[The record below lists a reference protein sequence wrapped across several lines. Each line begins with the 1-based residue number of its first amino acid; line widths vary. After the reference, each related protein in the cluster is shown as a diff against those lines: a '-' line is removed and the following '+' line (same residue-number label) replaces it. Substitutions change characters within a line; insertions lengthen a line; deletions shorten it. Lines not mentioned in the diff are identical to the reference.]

1 MVKDAIATGAT
12 IEEAQQSAIRSLN
25 APDDA
30 DVQFEVLQFPE
41 KKKFGLFGGKQA
53 EVRAFYEAKEE
64 KPKKVAAVKKSS
76 GAKAKTQQK
85 AEKPANQKKEKAA
98 APKKTAEEKKGASPK
113 KAEKAAEKPAEP
125 REAVS
130 MEEAPEQVKK
140 AYAYLKTVIEG
151 LGIENYDID
160 VTKAG
165 KEYFFE
171 VSSEDNY
178 SLLIGRRGETLD
190 SIQYLTRLAANRGKE
205 DGKSVRISINVGDY
219 REKRERTL
227 KDIARKNGRRVRK
240 YGRNMTLNP
249 MNPSERRII
258 HTTIAEME
266 GLQSYS
272 IGSDAD
278 RRVVIA
284 LAEGVEPLQPRN
296 NGGRG
301 RNDRGR
307 GGRGNDRG
315 GRGRNDRGGRGG
327 NGGRGRAA
335 SDAPAAPARA
345 PRSDSEGT
353 RYGIIAPKFDAEEI
367 KAKAKAEQAAAE
379 AENAAAEAVEAVEA
393 ADAAVAVEAPVE
405 EAAAVEAP
413 VVEAAAEAAAP
424 VLSDAEPENFEVL
437 YDAPASEAEA
447 SAEAPVEE

>member
-64 KPKKVAAVKKSS
+64 KPKKVATVKKSS
-76 GAKAKTQQK
+76 GNAKAKAQQK

-98 APKKTAEEKKGASPK
+98 APKKEKAAEEKKGTSPK

-151 LGIENYDID
+151 LGIEKYDID

-296 NGGRG
+296 DRGGRG

-327 NGGRGRAA
+327 NGGRGRSAA
-335 SDAPAAPARA
+335 NDAPAAPARA

-367 KAKAKAEQAAAE
+367 KAKAKAEQAAAAEAE
-379 AENAAAEAVEAVEA
+379 AENAAA
-393 ADAAVAVEAPVE
+393 
-405 EAAAVEAP
+405 
-413 VVEAAAEAAAP
+413 AAEAQAPAAP

-437 YDAPASEAEA
+437 YDAPAET
-447 SAEAPVEE
+447 PVEE

>member
-64 KPKKVAAVKKSS
+64 KPKKVATVKKSS
-76 GAKAKTQQK
+76 GAKAKAQQK

-98 APKKTAEEKKGASPK
+98 APKKTAEEKKGTSPK

-151 LGIENYDID
+151 LGIEKYDID

-315 GRGRNDRGGRGG
+315 GRGRNDRGGRG
-327 NGGRGRAA
+327 NGGNRGRSAA

-379 AENAAAEAVEAVEA
+379 AE
-393 ADAAVAVEAPVE
+393 AVEAPV
-405 EAAAVEAP
+405 A
-413 VVEAAAEAAAP
+413 EAAAEVAAP

-437 YDAPASEAEA
+437 YDAPAAEAEA
-447 SAEAPVEE
+447 PA

>member
-64 KPKKVAAVKKSS
+64 KPKKVATVKKSS
-76 GAKAKTQQK
+76 GAKAKAQQK

-98 APKKTAEEKKGASPK
+98 APKKTAEEKKGTSPK

-272 IGSDAD
+272 IGSDSD

-315 GRGRNDRGGRGG
+315 GRGRNDRGGRG
-327 NGGRGRAA
+327 NGGNRGRSAA

-379 AENAAAEAVEAVEA
+379 AEAVE
-393 ADAAVAVEAPVE
+393 
-405 EAAAVEAP
+405 
-413 VVEAAAEAAAP
+413 AP

-437 YDAPASEAEA
+437 YDAPA
-447 SAEAPVEE
+447 APTEE

>member
-64 KPKKVAAVKKSS
+64 KPKKVATVKKSS
-76 GAKAKTQQK
+76 GAKAKAQQK

-98 APKKTAEEKKGASPK
+98 APKKTAEEKKGTSPK

-151 LGIENYDID
+151 LGIEKYDID

-315 GRGRNDRGGRGG
+315 GRGRNDRGGRG
-327 NGGRGRAA
+327 NGGNRGRSAA

-379 AENAAAEAVEAVEA
+379 AEAVE
-393 ADAAVAVEAPVE
+393 
-405 EAAAVEAP
+405 
-413 VVEAAAEAAAP
+413 AP

-437 YDAPASEAEA
+437 YDAPA
-447 SAEAPVEE
+447 APTEE

>member
-64 KPKKVAAVKKSS
+64 KPKKVATVKKSS
-76 GAKAKTQQK
+76 GAKAKAQQK

-98 APKKTAEEKKGASPK
+98 APKKTAEEKKGTSPK

-151 LGIENYDID
+151 LGIEKYDID

-315 GRGRNDRGGRGG
+315 GRGRNDRGGRG
-327 NGGRGRAA
+327 NGGNRGRSAA

-379 AENAAAEAVEAVEA
+379 AE
-393 ADAAVAVEAPVE
+393 AVEAPV
-405 EAAAVEAP
+405 A
-413 VVEAAAEAAAP
+413 EAAAEVAAP

-437 YDAPASEAEA
+437 YDAPAAEAEA
-447 SAEAPVEE
+447 PAEAPVEE

>member
-64 KPKKVAAVKKSS
+64 KPKKVATVKKSS
-76 GAKAKTQQK
+76 GAKAKAQQK

-98 APKKTAEEKKGASPK
+98 APKKTAEEKKGTSPK

-227 KDIARKNGRRVRK
+227 KDITRKNGRRVRK

-315 GRGRNDRGGRGG
+315 GRGRNDRGGRG
-327 NGGRGRAA
+327 NGGNRGRSAA

-379 AENAAAEAVEAVEA
+379 AEAVEA
-393 ADAAVAVEAPVE
+393 ADAAVAVEAPV
-405 EAAAVEAP
+405 A
-413 VVEAAAEAAAP
+413 EAAAEVAAP

-437 YDAPASEAEA
+437 YDAPA
-447 SAEAPVEE
+447 APTEE

>member
-64 KPKKVAAVKKSS
+64 KPKKVATVKKSS
-76 GAKAKTQQK
+76 GAKAKAQQK

-98 APKKTAEEKKGASPK
+98 APKKTAEEKKGTSPK

-151 LGIENYDID
+151 LGIEKYDID

-272 IGSDAD
+272 IGSDSD

-315 GRGRNDRGGRGG
+315 GRGRNDRGGRG
-327 NGGRGRAA
+327 NGGNRGRSAA

-379 AENAAAEAVEAVEA
+379 AEAVE
-393 ADAAVAVEAPVE
+393 
-405 EAAAVEAP
+405 
-413 VVEAAAEAAAP
+413 AP

-437 YDAPASEAEA
+437 YDAPA
-447 SAEAPVEE
+447 EAPVEE

>member
-64 KPKKVAAVKKSS
+64 KPKKVATVKKSS
-76 GAKAKTQQK
+76 GNAKAKAQQK

-98 APKKTAEEKKGASPK
+98 APKKTAEEKKGTSPK

-315 GRGRNDRGGRGG
+315 GRGRNDRGGRG
-327 NGGRGRAA
+327 NGGNRGRSAA

-379 AENAAAEAVEAVEA
+379 AEAVE
-393 ADAAVAVEAPVE
+393 
-405 EAAAVEAP
+405 
-413 VVEAAAEAAAP
+413 AP

-437 YDAPASEAEA
+437 YDAPA
-447 SAEAPVEE
+447 APTEE

>member
-64 KPKKVAAVKKSS
+64 KPKKVATVKKSS
-76 GAKAKTQQK
+76 GAKAKAQQK

-315 GRGRNDRGGRGG
+315 GRGRNDRGGRG
-327 NGGRGRAA
+327 NGGNRGRSAA
-335 SDAPAAPARA
+335 NDAPAAPARA

-379 AENAAAEAVEAVEA
+379 AEAVEA
-393 ADAAVAVEAPVE
+393 ADAAVAVEAPV
-405 EAAAVEAP
+405 A
-413 VVEAAAEAAAP
+413 EAAAEVAAP

-437 YDAPASEAEA
+437 YDAPA
-447 SAEAPVEE
+447 APTEE

>member
-64 KPKKVAAVKKSS
+64 KPKKVATVKKSS
-76 GAKAKTQQK
+76 GAKAKAQQK

-296 NGGRG
+296 DRGGRG

-315 GRGRNDRGGRGG
+315 GLGRNDRGGRGG
-327 NGGRGRAA
+327 NGGRGRSAA
-335 SDAPAAPARA
+335 NDAPAAPARA

-379 AENAAAEAVEAVEA
+379 AEAQ
-393 ADAAVAVEAPVE
+393 AP
-405 EAAAVEAP
+405 
-413 VVEAAAEAAAP
+413 AAP

-437 YDAPASEAEA
+437 YDAPAAEAEA
-447 SAEAPVEE
+447 PAEAPVEE

>member
-12 IEEAQQSAIRSLN
+12 IEEAQQAAIRSLN
-25 APDDA
+25 APEDA

-53 EVRAFYEAKEE
+53 EVRAFYEAREE
-64 KPKKVAAVKKSS
+64 KPKVAPVRKSS
-76 GAKAKTQQK
+76 GNAKAKAQQK

-98 APKKTAEEKKGASPK
+98 APKKTAEEKKGTSPK

-140 AYAYLKTVIEG
+140 AHAYLKTVIEG

-171 VSSEDNY
+171 VTSEDNY

-258 HTTIAEME
+258 HTTIADME

-272 IGSDAD
+272 IGSDAE

-296 NGGRG
+296 SGRG

-307 GGRGNDRG
+307 GGRGGNG
-315 GRGRNDRGGRGG
+315 GNRGRNDRGRGG
-327 NGGRGRAA
+327 NNGNRSRSAA

-345 PRSDSEGT
+345 PRSDSAGS

-367 KAKAKAEQAAAE
+367 KAKAAEAKAAE
-379 AENAAAEAVEAVEA
+379 AAEAVEAPVAEA
-393 ADAAVAVEAPVE
+393 V
-405 EAAAVEAP
+405 
-413 VVEAAAEAAAP
+413 EAAAP
-424 VLSDAEPENFEVL
+424 VLETAAPTNFEVL
-437 YDAPASEAEA
+437 YDAPV
-447 SAEAPVEE
+447 EAPAEVPAEVSVEE

>member
-1 MVKDAIATGAT
+1 MVKDAIAIGAT

-25 APDDA
+25 APEDA

-64 KPKKVAAVKKSS
+64 KPKVAAVKKSS
-76 GAKAKTQQK
+76 GNAKAKAQQK

-98 APKKTAEEKKGASPK
+98 APKKTAEEKKGTSPK

-151 LGIENYDID
+151 LGIEKYDID

-296 NGGRG
+296 TGGRG

-327 NGGRGRAA
+327 NNNRGRSAA
-335 SDAPAAPARA
+335 SDTPAAPARA
-345 PRSDSEGT
+345 PRSDSEGS
-353 RYGIIAPKFDAEEI
+353 RYGIIAPKFNAEEI
-367 KAKAKAEQAAAE
+367 KAKAKAEHAAAAEAE
-379 AENAAAEAVEAVEA
+379 AENAAAVAEA
-393 ADAAVAVEAPVE
+393 AP
-405 EAAAVEAP
+405 AAAEAP
-413 VVEAAAEAAAP
+413 VVEAAPAAEAQSPAAP
-424 VLSDAEPENFEVL
+424 ILSDAEPENFEVL
-437 YDAPASEAEA
+437 YDAPA
-447 SAEAPVEE
+447 EAPVEE

>member
-25 APDDA
+25 APEDA

-64 KPKKVAAVKKSS
+64 KPKKVATVKKSS
-76 GAKAKTQQK
+76 GAKAKAQQK

-151 LGIENYDID
+151 LGIEKYDID

-315 GRGRNDRGGRGG
+315 GRGRNDRGGRG
-327 NGGRGRAA
+327 NGGNRGRSAA

-379 AENAAAEAVEAVEA
+379 AENAAAEAVEA
-393 ADAAVAVEAPVE
+393 ADAAVAVEAPV
-405 EAAAVEAP
+405 A
-413 VVEAAAEAAAP
+413 EAAAEVAAP

-437 YDAPASEAEA
+437 YDAPA
-447 SAEAPVEE
+447 APTEE

>member
-64 KPKKVAAVKKSS
+64 KPKKVATVKKSS
-76 GAKAKTQQK
+76 GNAKAKAQQK

-98 APKKTAEEKKGASPK
+98 APKKEKAAEEKKGTSPK

-278 RRVVIA
+278 RRVVIS

-296 NGGRG
+296 DRGGRG

-327 NGGRGRAA
+327 NGGRGRSAA
-335 SDAPAAPARA
+335 NDAPAAPARA

-367 KAKAKAEQAAAE
+367 KAKAKAEQAAAAEAE
-379 AENAAAEAVEAVEA
+379 AENAAA
-393 ADAAVAVEAPVE
+393 
-405 EAAAVEAP
+405 
-413 VVEAAAEAAAP
+413 AAEAQAPAAP
-424 VLSDAEPENFEVL
+424 VLSDAEPENFEGL
-437 YDAPASEAEA
+437 YDAPA
-447 SAEAPVEE
+447 EAPTEE

>member
-25 APDDA
+25 APEDA

-64 KPKKVAAVKKSS
+64 KPKKVATVKKSS
-76 GAKAKTQQK
+76 GAKAKAQQK

-315 GRGRNDRGGRGG
+315 GRGRNDRGGRG
-327 NGGRGRAA
+327 NGGNRGRSAA

-379 AENAAAEAVEAVEA
+379 AENAAAEAVEA
-393 ADAAVAVEAPVE
+393 ADAAVAVEAPV
-405 EAAAVEAP
+405 A
-413 VVEAAAEAAAP
+413 EAAAEVAAP

-437 YDAPASEAEA
+437 YDAPA
-447 SAEAPVEE
+447 APTEE

>member
-64 KPKKVAAVKKSS
+64 KPKKVATVKKSS
-76 GAKAKTQQK
+76 GAKAKAQQK

-98 APKKTAEEKKGASPK
+98 APKKTAEEKKGTSPK

-151 LGIENYDID
+151 LGIEKYDID

-272 IGSDAD
+272 IGSDSD

-315 GRGRNDRGGRGG
+315 GRGRNDRGGRG
-327 NGGRGRAA
+327 NGGNRGRSAA

-379 AENAAAEAVEAVEA
+379 AEAVE
-393 ADAAVAVEAPVE
+393 
-405 EAAAVEAP
+405 
-413 VVEAAAEAAAP
+413 AP

-437 YDAPASEAEA
+437 YDAPA
-447 SAEAPVEE
+447 APTEE

>member
-64 KPKKVAAVKKSS
+64 KPKKVATVKKSS
-76 GAKAKTQQK
+76 GAKAKAQQK

-98 APKKTAEEKKGASPK
+98 APKKTAEEKKGTSPK

-307 GGRGNDRG
+307 G
-315 GRGRNDRGGRGG
+315 
-327 NGGRGRAA
+327 
-335 SDAPAAPARA
+335 PAAPARA

-379 AENAAAEAVEAVEA
+379 AE
-393 ADAAVAVEAPVE
+393 AVEAPV
-405 EAAAVEAP
+405 A
-413 VVEAAAEAAAP
+413 EAAAEVAAP

-437 YDAPASEAEA
+437 YDAPAVEAEA
-447 SAEAPVEE
+447 PAEAPVEE

>member
-1 MVKDAIATGAT
+1 M
-12 IEEAQQSAIRSLN
+12 
-25 APDDA
+25 
-30 DVQFEVLQFPE
+30 
-41 KKKFGLFGGKQA
+41 
-53 EVRAFYEAKEE
+53 
-64 KPKKVAAVKKSS
+64 
-76 GAKAKTQQK
+76 
-85 AEKPANQKKEKAA
+85 
-98 APKKTAEEKKGASPK
+98 
-113 KAEKAAEKPAEP
+113 
-125 REAVS
+125 
-130 MEEAPEQVKK
+130 
-140 AYAYLKTVIEG
+140 
-151 LGIENYDID
+151 
-160 VTKAG
+160 TKAG

-315 GRGRNDRGGRGG
+315 GRGRNDRGGRG
-327 NGGRGRAA
+327 NGGNRGRSAA

-379 AENAAAEAVEAVEA
+379 AE
-393 ADAAVAVEAPVE
+393 AVEAPV
-405 EAAAVEAP
+405 A
-413 VVEAAAEAAAP
+413 EAAAEVAAP

-437 YDAPASEAEA
+437 YDAPA
-447 SAEAPVEE
+447 APTEE

>member
-64 KPKKVAAVKKSS
+64 KPKKVATVKKSS
-76 GAKAKTQQK
+76 GAKAKAQQK

-98 APKKTAEEKKGASPK
+98 APKKTAEEKKGTSPK

-151 LGIENYDID
+151 LGIEKYDID

-315 GRGRNDRGGRGG
+315 GRGRNDRGGRG
-327 NGGRGRAA
+327 NGGNRGRSAA

-353 RYGIIAPKFDAEEI
+353 RYGIIAPLP
-367 KAKAKAEQAAAE
+367 
-379 AENAAAEAVEAVEA
+379 
-393 ADAAVAVEAPVE
+393 APT
-405 EAAAVEAP
+405 P
-413 VVEAAAEAAAP
+413 R
-424 VLSDAEPENFEVL
+424 
-437 YDAPASEAEA
+437 APATA
-447 SAEAPVEE
+447 SSPRSSTPRRSKRKQKPNRLLPKPRLLKPLTLPSQLRLPSRKPLPKSQLPSSPTPSPRTSKFSTTPRPLRLRSKHLI

>member
-64 KPKKVAAVKKSS
+64 KPKKVATVKKSS
-76 GAKAKTQQK
+76 GAKAKAQQK

-98 APKKTAEEKKGASPK
+98 APKKTAEEKKGTSPK

-272 IGSDAD
+272 IGSDSD

-379 AENAAAEAVEAVEA
+379 AENAAAEAVETVEA

-405 EAAAVEAP
+405 EAATVEAP

-437 YDAPASEAEA
+437 YDAPA
-447 SAEAPVEE
+447 APTEE

>member
-12 IEEAQQSAIRSLN
+12 IEEAQQAAIRSLN

-64 KPKKVAAVKKSS
+64 KPKAVPVKKSS
-76 GAKAKTQQK
+76 GNAKAKAQQK

-98 APKKTAEEKKGASPK
+98 APKKTAEGKKGASPK

-140 AYAYLKTVIEG
+140 AYVYLKTVIEG

-171 VSSEDNY
+171 VTSEDNY

-258 HTTIAEME
+258 HTTIADME

-301 RNDRGR
+301 RNDRSR
-307 GGRGNDRG
+307 GGRSNDRG
-315 GRGRNDRGGRGG
+315 GRGRNDRSRS
-327 NGGRGRAA
+327 NGSRGRSAA

-345 PRSDSEGT
+345 PRSDSEGS
-353 RYGIIAPKFDAEEI
+353 RYGIIAPKFNAEEI
-367 KAKAKAEQAAAE
+367 KAKAKAEHAAAAEAE
-379 AENAAAEAVEAVEA
+379 AENAAAVAAAEAAVEA
-393 ADAAVAVEAPVE
+393 APV
-405 EAAAVEAP
+405 
-413 VVEAAAEAAAP
+413 AEAQAPAAP

-437 YDAPASEAEA
+437 YDAPA
-447 SAEAPVEE
+447 EAPVEE

>member
-25 APDDA
+25 APEDA

-64 KPKKVAAVKKSS
+64 KPKKVATVKKSS
-76 GAKAKTQQK
+76 GAKAKAQQK

-315 GRGRNDRGGRGG
+315 GRGRNDRGGRG
-327 NGGRGRAA
+327 NGGNRGRSAA
-335 SDAPAAPARA
+335 NDAPAAPARA

-379 AENAAAEAVEAVEA
+379 AEAVEA
-393 ADAAVAVEAPVE
+393 ADAAVAVEAPV
-405 EAAAVEAP
+405 A
-413 VVEAAAEAAAP
+413 EAAAEVAAP

-437 YDAPASEAEA
+437 YDAPA
-447 SAEAPVEE
+447 APTEE

>member
-76 GAKAKTQQK
+76 GAKAKAQQK

-296 NGGRG
+296 DRGGRG

-327 NGGRGRAA
+327 NGGRGRSAA
-335 SDAPAAPARA
+335 NDAPAAPARA

-379 AENAAAEAVEAVEA
+379 AEAVEA
-393 ADAAVAVEAPVE
+393 ADAAV
-405 EAAAVEAP
+405 EAAPAEVVADVAP
-413 VVEAAAEAAAP
+413 AAEAQAPAAP

-437 YDAPASEAEA
+437 YDAPAAEAEA
-447 SAEAPVEE
+447 PAEAPVEE

>member
-64 KPKKVAAVKKSS
+64 KPKKVATVKKSS
-76 GAKAKTQQK
+76 GAKAKAQQK

-98 APKKTAEEKKGASPK
+98 APKKTAEEKKGTSPK

-151 LGIENYDID
+151 LGIEKYDID

-315 GRGRNDRGGRGG
+315 GRGRNDRGGRG
-327 NGGRGRAA
+327 NGGNRGRSAA

-379 AENAAAEAVEAVEA
+379 AE
-393 ADAAVAVEAPVE
+393 APV
-405 EAAAVEAP
+405 A
-413 VVEAAAEAAAP
+413 EAAAEVAAP

-437 YDAPASEAEA
+437 YDAPAAEAEA
-447 SAEAPVEE
+447 PAEAPVEE

>member
-64 KPKKVAAVKKSS
+64 KPKKVATVKKSS
-76 GAKAKTQQK
+76 GAKAKAQQK

-98 APKKTAEEKKGASPK
+98 APKKTAEEKKGTSPK

-315 GRGRNDRGGRGG
+315 GRGRNDRGGRG
-327 NGGRGRAA
+327 NGGNRGRSAA

-379 AENAAAEAVEAVEA
+379 AE
-393 ADAAVAVEAPVE
+393 AVEAPVT
-405 EAAAVEAP
+405 
-413 VVEAAAEAAAP
+413 EAAAEVAAP

-437 YDAPASEAEA
+437 YDAPAAEAEA
-447 SAEAPVEE
+447 PAEAPVEE

>member
-64 KPKKVAAVKKSS
+64 KPKKVATVKKSS
-76 GAKAKTQQK
+76 GAKAKAQQK

-98 APKKTAEEKKGASPK
+98 APKKTAEEKKGTSPK

-151 LGIENYDID
+151 LGIEKYDID

-315 GRGRNDRGGRGG
+315 GRGRNDRGGRG
-327 NGGRGRAA
+327 NGGNRGRSAA
-335 SDAPAAPARA
+335 NDAPAAPARA

-379 AENAAAEAVEAVEA
+379 AE
-393 ADAAVAVEAPVE
+393 AVEAPV
-405 EAAAVEAP
+405 
-413 VVEAAAEAAAP
+413 AEAAAP

-437 YDAPASEAEA
+437 YDAPAAEAEA
-447 SAEAPVEE
+447 PAEAPVEE

>member
-64 KPKKVAAVKKSS
+64 KPKKVATVKKSS
-76 GAKAKTQQK
+76 GAKAKAQQK

-98 APKKTAEEKKGASPK
+98 APKKTAEEKKGTSPK

-315 GRGRNDRGGRGG
+315 GRGRNDRGGRG
-327 NGGRGRAA
+327 NGGNRGRSAA

-379 AENAAAEAVEAVEA
+379 AE
-393 ADAAVAVEAPVE
+393 AVEAPVT
-405 EAAAVEAP
+405 EAD
-413 VVEAAAEAAAP
+413 AEVAAP

-437 YDAPASEAEA
+437 YDAPAAEAEA
-447 SAEAPVEE
+447 PAEAPVEE

>member
-64 KPKKVAAVKKSS
+64 KPKKVATVKKSS
-76 GAKAKTQQK
+76 GNAKAKAQQK

-98 APKKTAEEKKGASPK
+98 APKKEKAAEEKKGTSPK

-151 LGIENYDID
+151 LGIEKYDID

-278 RRVVIA
+278 RRVVIS

-296 NGGRG
+296 DRGGRG

-315 GRGRNDRGGRGG
+315 GRGRNDRGGRNSGG
-327 NGGRGRAA
+327 NNNRGRSVA

-345 PRSDSEGT
+345 PRSDSAGS

-367 KAKAKAEQAAAE
+367 KAKAKAEQAAAAEAE
-379 AENAAAEAVEAVEA
+379 AENAAA
-393 ADAAVAVEAPVE
+393 
-405 EAAAVEAP
+405 
-413 VVEAAAEAAAP
+413 AAEAQAPAAP

-437 YDAPASEAEA
+437 YDAPAAEAEA
-447 SAEAPVEE
+447 PAEAPVEE

>member
-64 KPKKVAAVKKSS
+64 KPKKVATVKKSS
-76 GAKAKTQQK
+76 GAKAKAQQK

-98 APKKTAEEKKGASPK
+98 APKKTAEEKKGTSPK

-151 LGIENYDID
+151 LGIEKYDID

-315 GRGRNDRGGRGG
+315 GRGRNDRGGRG
-327 NGGRGRAA
+327 NGGNRGRSAA

-379 AENAAAEAVEAVEA
+379 AE
-393 ADAAVAVEAPVE
+393 AVEAPVT
-405 EAAAVEAP
+405 
-413 VVEAAAEAAAP
+413 EAAAEVAAP

-437 YDAPASEAEA
+437 YDAPA
-447 SAEAPVEE
+447 EAPVEE

>member
-76 GAKAKTQQK
+76 GAKAKAQQK

-98 APKKTAEEKKGASPK
+98 APKKAAAEKGTSPK
-113 KAEKAAEKPAEP
+113 KAEKAAEKAEAP
-125 REAVS
+125 REPVS
-130 MEEAPEQVKK
+130 MDDAPEAVKK

-151 LGIENYDID
+151 LGIENYEIN
-160 VTKAG
+160 VTKSA

-171 VSSEDNY
+171 VTSEDNY

-240 YGRNMTLNP
+240 YGRSMTLNP

-258 HTTIAEME
+258 HTTIADME

-272 IGSDAD
+272 VGSDSE

-284 LAEGVEPLQPRN
+284 LEEGVEPLQPKIDR
-296 NGGRG
+296 GGRG
-301 RNDRGR
+301 R
-307 GGRGNDRG
+307 NDRG
-315 GRGRNDRGGRGG
+315 GRGRNDRGGRGR
-327 NGGRGRAA
+327 NDRGGRGRNDR
-335 SDAPAAPARA
+335 SSSPAPEAPARE
-345 PRSDSEGT
+345 PRSDSAGSL
-353 RYGIIAPKFDAEEI
+353 YGIIAPKFDAEEI
-367 KAKAKAEQAAAE
+367 KAKAAEAKAAEVKETEAAPADVVETAAAE
-379 AENAAAEAVEAVEA
+379 AEVAAVNAEAF
-393 ADAAVAVEAPVE
+393 EAPV
-405 EAAAVEAP
+405 AAVEN
-413 VVEAAAEAAAP
+413 P

-437 YDAPASEAEA
+437 YDAA
-447 SAEAPVEE
+447 AEAPAEAPAEEPAE

>member
-25 APDDA
+25 APEDA

-64 KPKKVAAVKKSS
+64 KPKKVATVKKSS
-76 GAKAKTQQK
+76 GAKAKAQQK

-278 RRVVIA
+278 RRVVIS

-315 GRGRNDRGGRGG
+315 GRGRNDRGGRG
-327 NGGRGRAA
+327 NGGNRGRSAA

-379 AENAAAEAVEAVEA
+379 AENAAAEAVEA
-393 ADAAVAVEAPVE
+393 ADAAVAVEAPV
-405 EAAAVEAP
+405 A
-413 VVEAAAEAAAP
+413 EAAAEVAAP

-437 YDAPASEAEA
+437 YDAPA
-447 SAEAPVEE
+447 APTEE

>member
-64 KPKKVAAVKKSS
+64 KPKKVATVKKSS
-76 GAKAKTQQK
+76 GAKAKAQQK

-98 APKKTAEEKKGASPK
+98 APKKTAEEKKGTSPK

-151 LGIENYDID
+151 LGIEKYDID

-315 GRGRNDRGGRGG
+315 GRGRNDRGGRG
-327 NGGRGRAA
+327 NGGNRGRSAA

-379 AENAAAEAVEAVEA
+379 AEAVEA
-393 ADAAVAVEAPVE
+393 ADAAVAVEAPV
-405 EAAAVEAP
+405 A
-413 VVEAAAEAAAP
+413 EAAAEVAAP

-437 YDAPASEAEA
+437 YDAPA
-447 SAEAPVEE
+447 APTEE

>member
-64 KPKKVAAVKKSS
+64 KPKKVATVKKSS
-76 GAKAKTQQK
+76 GAKAKAQQK

-98 APKKTAEEKKGASPK
+98 APKKTAEEKKGTSPK

-151 LGIENYDID
+151 LGIEKYDID

-315 GRGRNDRGGRGG
+315 GRGRNDRGGRG
-327 NGGRGRAA
+327 NGGNRGRSAA

-379 AENAAAEAVEAVEA
+379 AE
-393 ADAAVAVEAPVE
+393 AVEAPV
-405 EAAAVEAP
+405 A
-413 VVEAAAEAAAP
+413 EAAAEVAAP

-437 YDAPASEAEA
+437 YDAPAALTEG
-447 SAEAPVEE
+447 

>member
-25 APDDA
+25 APEDA

-64 KPKKVAAVKKSS
+64 KPKKVATVKKSS
-76 GAKAKTQQK
+76 GAKAKAQQK

-140 AYAYLKTVIEG
+140 AYAYLKTVIEC

-315 GRGRNDRGGRGG
+315 GRGRNDRGGRG
-327 NGGRGRAA
+327 NGGNRGRSAA
-335 SDAPAAPARA
+335 NDAPAAPARA

-379 AENAAAEAVEAVEA
+379 AENAAAEAVEA
-393 ADAAVAVEAPVE
+393 ADAAVAVEAPV
-405 EAAAVEAP
+405 A
-413 VVEAAAEAAAP
+413 EAAAEVAAP

-437 YDAPASEAEA
+437 YDAPA
-447 SAEAPVEE
+447 APTEE

>member
-64 KPKKVAAVKKSS
+64 KPKKVATVKKSS
-76 GAKAKTQQK
+76 GAKAKAQQK

-98 APKKTAEEKKGASPK
+98 APKKTAEEKKGTSPK

-272 IGSDAD
+272 IGSDSD

-315 GRGRNDRGGRGG
+315 GRGRNDRGGRG
-327 NGGRGRAA
+327 NGGNRGRSAA

-379 AENAAAEAVEAVEA
+379 AE
-393 ADAAVAVEAPVE
+393 AVEAPV
-405 EAAAVEAP
+405 
-413 VVEAAAEAAAP
+413 AEAAAP

-437 YDAPASEAEA
+437 YDAPAAEAEA
-447 SAEAPVEE
+447 PAEAPVEE

>member
-64 KPKKVAAVKKSS
+64 KPKKVATVKKSS
-76 GAKAKTQQK
+76 GAKAKAQQK

-98 APKKTAEEKKGASPK
+98 APKKTAEEKKGTSPK

-160 VTKAG
+160 VTKTG

-315 GRGRNDRGGRGG
+315 GRGRNDRGGRG
-327 NGGRGRAA
+327 NGGNRGRSAA

-393 ADAAVAVEAPVE
+393 
-405 EAAAVEAP
+405 
-413 VVEAAAEAAAP
+413 P

-437 YDAPASEAEA
+437 YDAPA
-447 SAEAPVEE
+447 APTEE

>member
-64 KPKKVAAVKKSS
+64 KPKKVATVKKSS
-76 GAKAKTQQK
+76 GAKAKAQQK

-315 GRGRNDRGGRGG
+315 GRGRNDRGGRNGG
-327 NGGRGRAA
+327 NNRGRSAA

-345 PRSDSEGT
+345 PRSDSAGS

-379 AENAAAEAVEAVEA
+379 AEAVEA
-393 ADAAVAVEAPVE
+393 ADAAV
-405 EAAAVEAP
+405 EAAPAEVVADVAP
-413 VVEAAAEAAAP
+413 AAEAQAPAAP

-437 YDAPASEAEA
+437 YDAPAAEA
-447 SAEAPVEE
+447 PAEAPVEE

>member
-1 MVKDAIATGAT
+1 MVKDAIAIGAT

-25 APDDA
+25 APEDA

-64 KPKKVAAVKKSS
+64 KPKVAAVKKSS
-76 GAKAKTQQK
+76 GNAKAKAQQK

-98 APKKTAEEKKGASPK
+98 APKKEKAAEEKKGTSPK

-151 LGIENYDID
+151 LGIENYEID

-258 HTTIAEME
+258 HTTIADME

-301 RNDRGR
+301 RNDRGGR
-307 GGRGNDRG
+307 GGRGGNDR
-315 GRGRNDRGGRGG
+315 GRGRNDRGGRG
-327 NGGRGRAA
+327 NGGNRGRSAA

-345 PRSDSEGT
+345 PRSDSEGS
-353 RYGIIAPKFDAEEI
+353 RYGIIAPKFNAEEI
-367 KAKAKAEQAAAE
+367 KAKAKAEHAAAAEAE
-379 AENAAAEAVEAVEA
+379 AENAAAEAAVEA
-393 ADAAVAVEAPVE
+393 TPAAEVAAP
-405 EAAAVEAP
+405 
-413 VVEAAAEAAAP
+413 AAEAQAPAAP

-437 YDAPASEAEA
+437 SDAP
-447 SAEAPVEE
+447 AEAPVEE